1 MPKYFTLASATSS
14 FFGSIGAVAV
24 RPKSFFENMKGA
36 DSYRDSLIFLFLILL
51 VPTLIDSYL
60 ISQEKMHTI
69 FPALEGLGLL
79 LGWFWAGYLYWCV
92 KLFTKNEMEHTTAF
106 QLAAYSS
113 VPLLLDFSAWL
124 IVPAYIWQ
132 LVITWK
138 GLVNHVGLPHD
149 IASWLMIVP
158 VIMLASAIIAFVMMA
173 ALSGIDLI
181 SPLLY
186 EDYTPPKPFQ

>member
-1 MPKYFTLASATSS
+1 MPQYFTLASATRS

-24 RPKSFFENMKGA
+24 KPKSFFAQMKSA
-36 DSYRDSLIFLFLILL
+36 ESYRDSVIFLMLILL
-51 VPTLIDSYL
+51 IPTLIDSYL

-69 FPALEGLGLL
+69 FPVLEGIGLL
-79 LGWFWAGYLYWCV
+79 LGWFWAGYIYWCV
-92 KLFTKNEMEHTTAF
+92 KLFTKNEIEHTAAF

-138 GLVNHVGLPHD
+138 GLVNYVGLPHGM
-149 IASWLMIVP
+149 ASWFMIVP
-158 VIMLASAIIAFVMMA
+158 VIMLASAIIAFIMMA
-173 ALSGIDLI
+173 ALSGIDLL

-186 EDYTPPKPFQ
+186 DDYVAEPYR